1 MQTYWASMNFLNKLG
16 HACVRA
22 CVFSPL
28 KPRNKCAVALNPNS
42 NFTGDFTEPGFI
54 YSGARL
60 AV

>member
-1 MQTYWASMNFLNKLG
+1 MNFLNKLG
-16 HACVRA
+16 YVCVRA
-22 CVFSPL
+22 RVCFSPL
-28 KPRNKCAVALNPNS
+28 KPWNKNAVSLNPNS

>member
-16 HACVRA
+16 YACARVR
-22 CVFSPL
+22 VFSPL
-28 KPRNKCAVALNPNS
+28 KPCNKRAVALNPNS